1 MTRKSHWFWGAVLKR
16 KSDYLQIILASVFI
30 NVFALASSFYIMTVY
45 DRVIP
50 NDALE
55 TLIALTI
62 GVSAVIIFDLI
73 MKTLR
78 GLFIDRAGK
87 YIDLVF
93 GKDLFERLS
102 RDYSVTNKNQIGTI
116 AATIKEFDTL
126 KDFISSATFVTFAD
140 IPFTF
145 LFLFVLWTL
154 GGAIA
159 AVPAIIIVILLI
171 FSFIVFPFLK
181 RSSSSGLKETQN
193 KQGVLVEL
201 FSGMETIKTLP
212 GIFLLENRWMKSVE
226 NQADLS
232 GFSKAISQFAS
243 NMSQTGQQVSQV
255 GIVVYGVVLIGVGE
269 LSMGSL
275 IACVILS
282 GRCLAPISQITS
294 LLSKST
300 NAFSAYKA
308 LNEILKDKN
317 FQNLQYT
324 QRKDIQPNIQLNN
337 VSFNYENSTKPT
349 INNLNLRIETRD
361 KIALLGPIGSGKTTL
376 LRLLAGLITPSNGSI
391 LIDGIESQ
399 QIDPVQLRDTIGFVS
414 QTPILFTG
422 SIKENLLLGNPEAK
436 DEDIVKAC
444 TLSGIINFIN
454 KLEKGFE
461 TILFERGAQL
471 SGGQRQSL
479 SLARTLI
486 GNPKIVLMDEPTSA
500 FDSAGEMS
508 FLKNMPNFL
517 DDKTLILVTHK
528 SSLLSLVDKILIIED
543 GLVKGYG
550 PKEKMIRKNV

>member
-1 MTRKSHWFWGAVLKR
+1 MTKKPHWFWGAVLKR

-87 YIDLVF
+87 HIDLVF

-255 GIVVYGVVLIGVGE
+255 GIVVYGVILIGVGE

-317 FQNLQYT
+317 FQKLQYT

-376 LRLLAGLITPSNGSI
+376 LRLIAGLITPSNGSI

-422 SIKENLLLGNPEAK
+422 SIKENLLLGNPDAK

-486 GNPKIVLMDEPTSA
+486 GDPKIVLMDEPTSA
-500 FDSAGEMS
+500 FYSAGEMS

-550 PKEKMIRKNV
+550 PKEKMIRKNG

>member
-87 YIDLVF
+87 HIDLVF

-255 GIVVYGVVLIGVGE
+255 GIVVYGVILIGVGE

>member
-87 YIDLVF
+87 HIDLVF

-232 GFSKAISQFAS
+232 GFSRAISQFAS
-243 NMSQTGQQVSQV
+243 NMSQMGQQVSQV
-255 GIVVYGVVLIGVGE
+255 GIVVYGVILIGVGD

-349 INNLNLRIETRD
+349 LNNLNLRIETRD

-376 LRLLAGLITPSNGSI
+376 LRLLAGLINPSNGSI

-528 SSLLSLVDKILIIED
+528 SSLLSLVNKILIIED

>member
-87 YIDLVF
+87 HIDLVF

-226 NQADLS
+226 NQANLS

-243 NMSQTGQQVSQV
+243 NMSQMGQQVSQV
-255 GIVVYGVVLIGVGE
+255 GIVVYGVILIGVGE

-376 LRLLAGLITPSNGSI
+376 LRLLAGLINPSNGSI

-422 SIKENLLLGNPEAK
+422 SIKENLLLGNPNAT

-486 GNPKIVLMDEPTSA
+486 GNPKILLMDEPTSA

>member
-87 YIDLVF
+87 HIDLVF

-349 INNLNLRIETRD
+349 INNLNLRIETKD

>member
-87 YIDLVF
+87 HIDLVF

-159 AVPAIIIVILLI
+159 AVPAVIIVILLI

-255 GIVVYGVVLIGVGE
+255 GIVVYGVILIGVGE

-422 SIKENLLLGNPEAK
+422 SIKENILLGNPDAK

-444 TLSGIINFIN
+444 SLSGIINFIN

-550 PKEKMIRKNV
+550 PKEKIIRKNV